1 MNINGTG
8 AAETVIGKPNP
19 KVVPHPDPQN
29 PVLAQAEDMTDSSN
43 FMRLMIE
50 QLKSQ
55 DPMNPLQSNEFTQQL
70 AALNSLQQLVNLNAS
85 ITGLASN
92 NGLSNATAL
101 IGKYVE
107 GFDSSNEAVVG
118 VVDRVEVIEGR
129 AMLLVGDKLLEVGQ
143 VLGVDD
149 QPPSFDLG
157 GLIPLGGGA

>member
-29 PVLAQAEDMTDSSN
+29 PVLAQSEDMTDSSN

-55 DPMNPLQSNEFTQQL
+55 DPMNPMQSNEFTQQL

-85 ITGLASN
+85 ISGMSNANGLA
-92 NGLSNATAL
+92 NATAL
-101 IGKYVE
+101 IGRYVE
-107 GFDSSNEAVVG
+107 GFDSNNEAVTG
-118 VVDRVEVIEGR
+118 MVDRVEVIEGQ
-129 AMLLVGDKLLEVGQ
+129 AQLLIGDKLLQVGQ

-149 QPPSFDLG
+149 EMPPLDLG
-157 GLIPLGGGA
+157 DIVPLGGGA